1 MNTPDT
7 SVNAWILLSEDDPQG
22 TNYTSPT
29 SDYQALIRYGVYK
42 YVDMLSMCFAVTVP
56 VPAQPGAPPSYTIA
70 IQNASHPPY
79 TNQDYMN
86 FVIRDSRKV
95 NPNIKFLITLDPAD
109 GGNWLSMIFSGD
121 QSQWPSQAAS
131 YANNVVAYLQ
141 ANNLDGFDI
150 DWEWPLSSNTSKA
163 QMSLILQAL
172 RKAFNTPSK
181 TYLLTLSPAVA
192 DNLDGAV
199 VNDTVDFL
207 NLQIYSGFTNP
218 QDFITAG
225 ISKSLLAYGAKFEW
239 NNHVAPYQNAQNA
252 YQGYSSGGYK
262 VMTQWRL
269 NSNDY
274 QFEQAQ
280 QMILYQLVYGIPGT
294 SFDDTQIIGAAGN
307 PPITQMVI
315 RSGDVLD
322 AIQATNTGSF
332 QPIGSSQPTSLQYT
346 LLPHGGDGGTA
357 NTISIAKDDPVVQV
371 SGFRGVW
378 YGWNC
383 VLQITLK
390 TRSGKVF
397 GPFGTMNN
405 ASLEIPFQYNAPAN
419 QSIVAF
425 SGSIVQVPSG
435 GGGPTD
441 IIESLNV
448 SYG

>member
-1 MNTPDT
+1 MNTPSR

-22 TNYTSPT
+22 TSYTSPT
-29 SDYQALIRYGVYK
+29 SDYQSLITYGVYK
-42 YVDMLSMCFAVTVP
+42 YVDMMSLCFAVTVP
-56 VPAQPGAPPSYTIA
+56 APAQPGAPPSYTIA
-70 IQNASHPPY
+70 IQTANHPAPY

-86 FVIRDSRKV
+86 FVIRDSRAA
-95 NPNIKFLITLDPAD
+95 NPNIKILITLDPAD

-121 QSQWPSQAAS
+121 QSQWQSQAES

-141 ANNLDGFDI
+141 ANKLDGFDI
-150 DWEWPLSSNTSKA
+150 DWEYPLSTNTSQA
-163 QMSLILQAL
+163 QMSLVLQEL

-207 NLQIYSGFTNP
+207 NLQLYSGFTNP
-218 QDFITAG
+218 QEFTNAG

-239 NNHVAPYQNAQNA
+239 NNHLKPYQDAQSA
-252 YQGYSSGGYK
+252 YQGYSSGDYN
-262 VMTQWRL
+262 VITQWRL

-294 SFDDTQIIGAAGN
+294 SFDDTPIIGAAGN

-332 QPIGSSQPTSLQYT
+332 QSVPLQYN

-357 NTISIAKDDPVVQV
+357 HTISIPGDPVVQV

-405 ASLEIPFQYNAPAN
+405 ATLEIPFQYNAPPN

-435 GGGPTD
+435 GGGPTN
-441 IIESLNV
+441 IVESLNV
-448 SYG
+448 SYA

>member
-1 MNTPDT
+1 MNTPDK

-22 TNYTSPT
+22 TNYTSPN
-29 SDYQALIRYGVYK
+29 SDYQMLIKYGVYK

-56 VPAQPGAPPSYTIA
+56 VSAPPGTPPSYTIA
-70 IQNASHPPY
+70 MQAASHGPY
-79 TNQDYMN
+79 TNQQYMD

-95 NPNIKFLITLDPAD
+95 NPNIKILITLDPAD

-121 QSQWPSQAAS
+121 QSQWRSQATS

-150 DWEWPLSSNTSKA
+150 DWEFPLSTNTSQA
-163 QMSLILQAL
+163 QMTLVLQAL
-172 RKAFNTPSK
+172 RTAFNTPSK

-207 NLQIYSGFTNP
+207 NLQLYSGFTNP
-218 QDFITAG
+218 QDFINAG

-239 NNHVAPYQNAQNA
+239 ENQLKPHQNAQNA
-252 YQGYSSGGYK
+252 YQGYSSGGYN
-262 VMTQWRL
+262 VITQWRL

-307 PPITQMVI
+307 PPITQVVI

-332 QPIGSSQPTSLQYT
+332 QTPPSPAFPLQYV
-346 LLPHGGDGGTA
+346 LLPHGGEGGTA
-357 NTISIAKDDPVVQV
+357 NTITISKDDPVVQV

-397 GPFGTMNN
+397 GPYGTMNN
-405 ASLEIPFQYNAPAN
+405 ATLEIPFQYNAPAN

-435 GGGPTD
+435 GGGTTD

-448 SYG
+448 SYA